1 MRYYPNT
8 KIRFD
13 TPVYGVTIVDGAE
26 VWALV
31 DPDTIIFVWTVT
43 RMGQEHTETVTKDDT
58 GLYHSFATP
67 TEGGALFGEFRC
79 TNPDV
84 VIPVE
89 RYIEP
94 SHFAATYDP
103 YHA

>member
-1 MRYYPNT
+1 MTRFTPNSEL
-8 KIRFD
+8 RFD
-13 TPVYGVTIVDGAE
+13 VE
-26 VWALV
+26 VRNTAGALV
-31 DPDTIIFVWTVT
+31 NPSTIAFVWRST
-43 RMGQEHTETVTKDDT
+43 RMGADHTETVTNDGT
-58 GLYHSFATP
+58 GLYHAFATP

-89 RYIEP
+89 QYIEP
-94 SHFAATYDP
+94 SHFATTYDP